1 MMYYTT
7 YLSPIGELSII
18 SNGDS
23 ITGIH
28 FDYKISVEERRDDLP
43 VLIVASQ
50 WLDCYF
56 DRKNPDPKVL
66 PLKPEG
72 TPFQK
77 LIWSMLA
84 HIPYGETVSYG
95 SLAAKAAAALGKPDM
110 SAQAIGGAVGRNP
123 IVIVIPCHRV
133 LGAKGQLTGFSCG
146 MDRKRYL
153 LDLEKIPYTE

>member
-1 MMYYTT
+1 MYYTT
-7 YLSPIGELSII
+7 YLSPIGELSIL
-18 SNGDS
+18 SDGNS

-28 FDYKISVEERRDDLP
+28 FDYEISVEERRDNLP
-43 VLIVASQ
+43 VFITALR

-56 DRKNPDPKVL
+56 GGRNPDTSTL

-77 LIWSMLA
+77 LVWSMLLK
-84 HIPYGETVSYG
+84 IPYGETISYG
-95 SLAAKAAAALGKPDM
+95 SLASRAAAALGKTAM

-146 MDRKRYL
+146 INRKRYL
-153 LDLEKIPYTE
+153 LDLEKN